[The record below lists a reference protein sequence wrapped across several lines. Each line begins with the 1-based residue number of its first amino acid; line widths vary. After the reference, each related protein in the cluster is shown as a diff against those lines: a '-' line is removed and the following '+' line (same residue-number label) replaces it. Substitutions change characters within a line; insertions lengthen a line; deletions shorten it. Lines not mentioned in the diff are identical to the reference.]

1 MIRIFGLLFVLSITV
16 AGCTIPSTRTV
27 LQQPKPYYP
36 QPITEVTQ
44 NYQPAVVGL
53 VIFFILAGL
62 FLLWKWD
69 TEDND

>member
-1 MIRIFGLLFVLSITV
+1 MIRIFGLLLTLSITV

-27 LQQPKPYYP
+27 IQRPRLSYP
-36 QPITEVTQ
+36 QPITEINQ
-44 NYQPAVVGL
+44 DYQPVVVGL